1 MRDFQTALAAVAE
14 RLGGPLSGVKRL
26 SGGASQETWAF
37 DAGPHPFIL
46 RRAPNGQDIMAS
58 AQAIG
63 LGGEAEVIAAARS
76 AGAPAPAVAYV
87 CRPEDGLGPG
97 YVMERLAG
105 ETIARKIL
113 RDDVFAVAR
122 ASLARQ
128 CGAAL
133 AAIHRADVGAVSAL
147 GVSDAHEQLDRYDEI
162 YRSFDTPRPM
172 FDLAFTHLRT
182 IAPPRPIAPQLVHGD
197 FRLGNLMIDA
207 NGLVA
212 ALDWELA
219 HLGDPAEDI
228 GWICTP
234 SWRFGQIDHPVG
246 GFGALEDLLAGYH
259 DAGGDRTVT
268 AQAARF
274 WTLFGSLKWGIMC
287 LIMFR
292 AYDSGLDASV
302 ERAAIGRRAS
312 EAELDLALLLRGM
325 A

>member
-1 MRDFQTALAAVAE
+1 MTDFETALGAVAE
-14 RLGGPLSGVKRL
+14 RLGGALSGLKRL

-37 DAGPHPFIL
+37 DAGDKELIL
-46 RRAPNGQDIMAS
+46 RRAPGGMDIMAS

-63 LGGEAEVIAAARS
+63 LGAEADVIAAALC

-87 CRPEDGLGPG
+87 CRREDGLGPG
-97 YVMERLAG
+97 YVMQRLRG

-113 RDDVFAVAR
+113 RDEAFAAAR
-122 ASLARQ
+122 TTLARQ

-133 AAIHRADVGAVSAL
+133 AAIHRANVAGVAAL
-147 GVSDAHEQLDRYDEI
+147 GVSDARDQLDRYEEI
-162 YRSFDTPRPM
+162 YRSFDAPRPM
-172 FDLAFTHLRT
+172 FDLAFAHLRSL
-182 IAPPRPIAPQLVHGD
+182 APPRPIAPRLIHGD

-207 NGLVA
+207 AGLVA

-219 HLGDPAEDI
+219 HLGDPAEDL

-234 SWRFGQIDHPVG
+234 SWRFGQIDKPVG
-246 GFGALEDLLAGYH
+246 GFGALDDLIAGYH
-259 DAGGDRTVT
+259 EAGGDRAVT
-268 AQAARF
+268 EEAVRF
-274 WTLFGSLKWGIMC
+274 WTIFGSLKWGIMC

-312 EAELDLALLLRGM
+312 ETELDLALMLKGM